1 MTMSKR
7 KRYISLTALYILV
20 TILMIIILFPLYWLV
35 TTSIKPP
42 VEWINHPPVFVPS
55 KIYLENY
62 VEILLNS
69 SFQRAAINTV
79 VASIFGT
86 LVPLF
91 FGSMVAYSLARI
103 NFKFKRSIVASIL
116 LNRMIP
122 PVILLIPY
130 FTIMRSLHLLDT
142 KIGLIIVRLYLMFP
156 FSVWML
162 LGFFQRIPVEID
174 DAAKIDGCDLFGR
187 FLRMGIPLGKVGFAT
202 AGIFIFIVAW
212 NEFLFSMTIT
222 SLHAKT
228 LPVMLASYVGENS
241 MKWGPITALS
251 TVSIIPVFL
260 VTFLGQKYFVR
271 GITLGAVKG

>member
-7 KRYISLTALYILV
+7 KRYIGLTALYILIV
-20 TILMIIILFPLYWLV
+20 VLMTVILFPLFWLI

-42 VEWINHPPVFVPS
+42 IEWINHPPVFVPS
-55 KIYLENY
+55 KIYLKNY
-62 VEILLNS
+62 IEILSNS
-69 SFQRAAINTV
+69 SFQKAAINTII
-79 VASIFGT
+79 ASIFGT

-103 NFKFKRSIVASIL
+103 DFKLKRSIVVSIL

-142 KIGLIIVRLYLMFP
+142 KIGLVIVRFYLEFP

-162 LGFFQRIPVEID
+162 LGFFQRIPKEID
-174 DAAKIDGCDLFGR
+174 EAAKIDGCDLFGR
-187 FLRMGIPLGKVGFAT
+187 FFRMGIPLGKVGFAT

-212 NEFLFSMTIT
+212 NEFLFSMTI
-222 SLHAKT
+222 SSMHAKT

-251 TVSIIPVFL
+251 TISIFPVFL